1 MPVVELAEEGNC
13 KVAVALE
20 DDMVVARCPTQQVL
34 VLCDGCSAISVVLD
48 TL

>member
-20 DDMVVARCPTQQVL
+20 DDTVVARCPTQQVR
-34 VLCDGCSAISVVLD
+34 VLCDGCSAISIAMD